1 MTLFRSGACSGL
13 ITVALCF
20 SACGDGDGKGSGGSA
35 KGGSATA
42 TGGSAT
48 ATGGSATGGSGGRAT
63 TTGGSPN
70 SESAGAGG
78 QLGSV
83 AGAGGT
89 DDSPPASTGGTAGES
104 STAGTGGGDC
114 MALAPAQGL
123 VLDGDA
129 RITTAAD
136 VEALRE
142 FSEITGSLEVAT
154 SEPLD
159 VGLPQLRHVG
169 GDLRAE
175 STKLRRFSAPRLES
189 LDGVIWFYL
198 NHEMIELDLRN
209 LSQVG
214 TRVFIHRNLGLRA
227 LQLEALVN
235 VDGMEGVEISGNLA
249 LPDCFL
255 DLLDERF
262 SLLRT
267 TAPECSCTRSCGLIE
282 ADCP

>member
-1 MTLFRSGACSGL
+1 MRLFRSGACSGL

-20 SACGDGDGKGSGGSA
+20 SACGDSGERDGEGTGSGGSA
-35 KGGSATA
+35 TGGSATA

-48 ATGGSATGGSGGRAT
+48 ATGGSATATGGSATATGGSGGRAT
-63 TTGGSPN
+63 TTGGAPN
-70 SESAGAGG
+70 GEAAGAGG
-78 QLGSV
+78 QLGSDG
-83 AGAGGT
+83 GA
-89 DDSPPASTGGTAGES
+89 S
-104 STAGTGGGDC
+104 DC
-114 MALAPAQGL
+114 NAPAPAQGL

-142 FSEITGSLEVAT
+142 FSEITGSLELVT

-169 GDLRAE
+169 GDLRAD
-175 STKLRRFSAPRLES
+175 STQLRRFSAPGLES
-189 LDGVIWFYL
+189 LDGALWFYL
-198 NHEMIELDLRN
+198 NHEMVELDLRN
-209 LSQVG
+209 LTQVE
-214 TRVFIHRNLGLRA
+214 TRVFIHRNLTLRV
-227 LQLEALVN
+227 LQLEALVS

-282 ADCP
+282 ATCP